1 MSQICVNARSMS
13 GFVKRLTEFRLELH
27 SQGKDILADKVYELE
42 QDCLFDNYLELS
54 QAKYRLVRILS

>member
-1 MSQICVNARSMS
+1 MSSICINARSMS

-27 SQGKDILADKVYELE
+27 NQGKYTLADKVYELE

-54 QAKYRLVRILS
+54 KAKHRLVRILG